1 MNKLTPEQV
10 KAVPVALS
18 RRISPNEEILNVVD
32 TLEVGE
38 GLIFENSE
46 LKTKSPPYESFRG
59 HQKRSSWK
67 DRKFRCR
74 RLADKGGWLVTR
86 LR

>member
-18 RRISPNEEILNVVD
+18 RRISPNEEILNAID
-32 TLEVGE
+32 TLEVDE
-38 GLIFENSE
+38 GLTFEDSE
-46 LKTKSPPYESFRG
+46 WKTKTPPVNSLSGY
-59 HQKRSSWK
+59 QKRVAWK